1 MAWWCWLI
9 IGLSLLSVELIFPS
23 GFFIFFFG
31 VSAIIVGFSLS
42 LFGDFAVWIQLAIWA
57 VGSVT
62 LLAILRKPLMGR
74 LNLNLGAT
82 PGQIV
87 GEFVVIEGE
96 IEAGEIGSGTMRGS
110 SWKVQN
116 TGTLKLQSGER
127 VRIQHVEGLMLLV
140 SK

>member
-1 MAWWCWLI
+1 MAWWSWLI
-9 IGLSLLSVELIFPS
+9 VGLTLLSVELIFPS

-31 VSAIIVGFSLS
+31 VSAMLVGFSLS

-57 VGSVT
+57 VGSLT
-62 LLAILRKPLMGR
+62 LLAVLRKPLMGR
-74 LNLNLGAT
+74 LNFNLGAT
-82 PGQIV
+82 PGEIV

-96 IEAGEIGSGTMRGS
+96 IDPGAIGSGSMRGS

-116 TGTLKLQSGER
+116 TGTAKLISGER
-127 VRIQHVEGLMLLV
+127 VCVQHVEGLTLLV